1 MSKTKYNL
9 LHLTKILLTP
19 FMVISGILEI
29 IASTFEEILIKLGF
43 NVEGLGKP
51 FYNFCYWWDR
61 LP

>member
-9 LHLTKILLTP
+9 LHLAKILLAL
-19 FMVISGILEI
+19 FMVISGIFEI
-29 IASTFEEILIKLGF
+29 IASIFEEILTKLGF